1 MATKVKQ
8 GVTQIVHQYSVE
20 FFSAITIL
28 FFAILNYANRID
40 SQTLLLIIFVL
51 VSVSGVKQSQA
62 KENSTRSKGS
72 FLILLVLSLITAVF
86 LIL

>member
-28 FFAILNYANRID
+28 FFAIMNYVDRID

-51 VSVSGVKQSQA
+51 VSVSAVEQSQA
-62 KENSTRSKGS
+62 RENSTRSKWI
-72 FLILLVLSLITAVF
+72 FLILMVLSLIAAVF
-86 LIL
+86 LVL